1 MVRIK
6 CPMIRA
12 FYCWHK
18 NRKQMQNNRN
28 RKVCNREINGRTIIE
43 RNTRLCD
50 RRGGEKRMNYEQL
63 IEELREEMLQLVN
76 TKCDALLQMYRSGEV
91 HTSVKDTI
99 RESSLITVS
108 PAELK
113 GKRPLAVQ
121 FAPGEWIETPTWRKV
136 AQRILQTCNEQ
147 PDIHERFMEMCG
159 KVAGRWRTILG
170 SSPEEMDVPI
180 KVDEELYFEG
190 KFDTEAMLNMLEK
203 KVLEPAGVDYSL
215 SLIHIS
221 EPTRH

>member
-1 MVRIK
+1 
-6 CPMIRA
+6 
-12 FYCWHK
+12 
-18 NRKQMQNNRN
+18 
-28 RKVCNREINGRTIIE
+28 
-43 RNTRLCD
+43 
-50 RRGGEKRMNYEQL
+50 MNYEQL

-113 GKRPLAVQ
+113 GKKPLAVQ

-136 AQRILQTCNEQ
+136 AQRILQACNEQ

-190 KFDTEAMLNMLEK
+190 KFDTEAMLNVLEK
-203 KVLEPAGVDYSL
+203 KVLEPAGVDYSSIKIRYMAKGQEHVPEQDAL
-215 SLIHIS
+215 EH
-221 EPTRH
+221 EEQEQHATVQTM

>member
-1 MVRIK
+1 
-6 CPMIRA
+6 
-12 FYCWHK
+12 
-18 NRKQMQNNRN
+18 
-28 RKVCNREINGRTIIE
+28 
-43 RNTRLCD
+43 
-50 RRGGEKRMNYEQL
+50 MNYEQL

-91 HTSVKDTI
+91 HTNVKDTI

-108 PAELK
+108 PAGLK

-136 AQRILQTCNEQ
+136 AQKILQTCNEQ
-147 PDIHERFMEMCG
+147 PDIHERFVEMCG

-180 KVDEELYFEG
+180 KCNNGIRYCYGISCINLFIHN
-190 KFDTEAMLNMLEK
+190 T
-203 KVLEPAGVDYSL
+203 DYIL
-215 SLIHIS
+215 SPGTNICHNISAFHI
-221 EPTRH
+221 RHTIRNRRKTL

>member
-1 MVRIK
+1 
-6 CPMIRA
+6 
-12 FYCWHK
+12 
-18 NRKQMQNNRN
+18 
-28 RKVCNREINGRTIIE
+28 
-43 RNTRLCD
+43 
-50 RRGGEKRMNYEQL
+50 
-63 IEELREEMLQLVN
+63 MLQLVN
-76 TKCDALLQMYRSGEV
+76 TKCDALLQMYQSGELR
-91 HTSVKDTI
+91 TDKKDTI

-113 GKRPLAVQ
+113 GKKPLAVQ
-121 FAPGEWIETPTWRKV
+121 FVPGEWIETPTWRKV
-136 AQRILQTCNEQ
+136 VQRILQACNEQ

-203 KVLEPAGVDYSL
+203 KVLEPAGVDYSGIKIRYMAKGQEAAK
-215 SLIHIS
+215 SLEQVPKQDVLEH
-221 EPTRH
+221 EEQEQQAPVQMM